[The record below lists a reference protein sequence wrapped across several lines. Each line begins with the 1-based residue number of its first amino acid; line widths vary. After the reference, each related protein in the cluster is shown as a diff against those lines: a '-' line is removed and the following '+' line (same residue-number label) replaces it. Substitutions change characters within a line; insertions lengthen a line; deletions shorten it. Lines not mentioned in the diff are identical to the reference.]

1 MIMAKPSD
9 LMTLAY
15 SPRARIQFVQ
25 VDVVDAARGLEQSH
39 LCGPTATLTLAEALT
54 GVALLGA
61 DLTRPQET
69 VTLRMRVS
77 GPVQGVLVEM
87 AQDGSL
93 RGYTNQKVIHA
104 LDDCEELDSSEA
116 FGEHAEVQ
124 IIRSVPGHILAHASL
139 ETRPASVRSALE
151 QYYEQSLQRS
161 VAAQI
166 VAIAYGGALDMARGL
181 LALGLPETDRAE
193 FDRLSALFDDDT
205 VAQELESCGSLAELG
220 ETLGYSDLQFEPSRP
235 LRFACRCSRDRVLE
249 MIGGLSVA
257 ELAEMAKQ
265 TKPASVYCH
274 MCGKGYDVTA
284 EELVKLLEKRKK
296 G

>member
-15 SPRARIQFVQ
+15 SPRARIQFVH
-25 VDVVDAARGLEQSH
+25 VEVVDAARGLEASH
-39 LCGPTATLTLAEALT
+39 LCGPTASLVLAEALA

-93 RGYTNQKVIHA
+93 RGYTNQKVMNE
-104 LDDCEELDSSEA
+104 LDGREEMDSSEA
-116 FGEHAEVQ
+116 FGEQAEVQ

-139 ETRPASVRSALE
+139 ETRPASVRNALE
-151 QYYEQSLQRS
+151 QYFEQSIQRS

-166 VAIAYGGALDMARGL
+166 VAVAYGGTLDMARGV
-181 LALGLPETDRAE
+181 LALGMPDVDRAE
-193 FDRLSALFDDDT
+193 FERLNALFDDDT
-205 VAQELESCGSLAELG
+205 VSQELESCGSLAELG
-220 ETLGYSDLQFEPSRP
+220 EALGITDLQFEPSRP
-235 LRFACRCSRDRVLE
+235 LRFSCRCSRERVLD
-249 MIGGLSVA
+249 MIGALSVG
-257 ELAEMAKQ
+257 ELSEMMRQ
-265 TKPASVYCH
+265 VKPAAIYCH

-284 EELVKLLEKRKK
+284 DEFKVLLEKRKQ

>member
-25 VDVVDAARGLEQSH
+25 VDVADAARGLEQSH
-39 LCGPTATLTLAEALT
+39 LCGPTASLVLAEALA
-54 GVALLGA
+54 GVALLGS
-61 DLTRPQET
+61 DLTRPRET

-93 RGYTNQKVIHA
+93 RGYTNQKVMNE
-104 LDDCEELDSSEA
+104 LDDREEMDSSEA
-116 FGEHAEVQ
+116 FGDHAEVQ

-139 ETRPASVRSALE
+139 ETRPASVRNALE
-151 QYYEQSLQRS
+151 QYYEQSLQRR

-166 VAIAYGGALDMARGL
+166 VAIAYGGTLDMARGL
-181 LALGLPETDRAE
+181 MALGLPDLDRGE
-193 FDRLSALFDDDT
+193 FERLSALFDDDT
-205 VAQELESCGSLAELG
+205 VSQELESSGSLAELG
-220 ETLGYSDLQFEPSRP
+220 ETLGFSDLQMEPSRP
-235 LRFACRCSRDRVLE
+235 LRFACRCSRERVLE
-249 MIGGLSVA
+249 MIKGLSIP
-257 ELAEMAKQ
+257 EIAEMIRQ
-265 TKPASVYCH
+265 NKPTSIYCH
-274 MCGKGYDVTA
+274 MCGKGYDVGV
-284 EELVKLLEKRKK
+284 EDLQKLLEQRKK

>member
-25 VDVVDAARGLEQSH
+25 VDVTDAARGLEQSH
-39 LCGPTATLTLAEALT
+39 LCGPTASLVLAEALT

-61 DLTRPQET
+61 DLTRPQEA

-93 RGYTNQKVIHA
+93 RGYTNQKVMND
-104 LDDCEELDSSEA
+104 LDDREEMDSSEA
-116 FGEHAEVQ
+116 FGDHAEVQ
-124 IIRSVPGHILAHASL
+124 IIRSVPGHILAHARL
-139 ETRPASVRSALE
+139 ETQPASVRSAIE
-151 QYYEQSLQRS
+151 QYYKQSLQRS

-181 LALGLPETDRAE
+181 LALGLPDADRAE
-193 FDRLSALFDDDT
+193 FERLSALFDDDT
-205 VAQELESCGSLAELG
+205 VSQELESCGSLAELG
-220 ETLGYSDLQFEPSRP
+220 ETLGFSDLQFEPSRP
-235 LRFACRCSRDRVLE
+235 LRFACRCSRERVLG
-249 MIGGLSVA
+249 MIGALSDA
-257 ELAEMAKQ
+257 ELSEMAQ
-265 TKPASVYCH
+265 QAKPASIYCH
-274 MCGKGYDVTA
+274 MCGKGYDVTT
-284 EELVKLLEKRKK
+284 EELKKLLEERKK

>member
-25 VDVVDAARGLEQSH
+25 VDVADAARGLEQSH
-39 LCGPTATLTLAEALT
+39 LCGPTASLVLAEALS

-61 DLTRPQET
+61 DLTRPLET
-69 VTLRMRVS
+69 ITLRMRVS

-93 RGYTNQKVIHA
+93 RGYTSQKVIAA
-104 LDDCEELDSSEA
+104 LDDREEMDSAEA
-116 FGEHAEVQ
+116 FGDHAEVQ

-151 QYYEQSLQRS
+151 QYFEQSLQRA
-161 VAAQI
+161 VVAQI
-166 VAIAYGGALDMARGL
+166 VAIAYGGSLDLARGL
-181 LALGLPETDRAE
+181 LALGLPDVDRNE
-193 FDRLSALFDDDT
+193 FDRLAALFNDDT

-220 ETLGYSDLQFEPSRP
+220 ETLGFSDLQFETSRP
-235 LRFACRCSRDRVLE
+235 LRFACRCSRERVLD

-257 ELAEMAKQ
+257 ELSGMARQ
-265 TKPASVYCH
+265 PRPASIYCH
-274 MCGKGYDVTA
+274 MCGRGYEVAA
-284 EELVKLLEKRKK
+284 EELQKLMQKRKQ

>member
-25 VDVVDAARGLEQSH
+25 VDVADAARGLEQSH
-39 LCGPTATLTLAEALT
+39 LCGPTASLALAEALV

-61 DLTRPQET
+61 DLTRPQES

-93 RGYTNQKVIHA
+93 RGYTNQKVMND
-104 LDDCEELDSSEA
+104 LDDREEMDSSEA

-181 LALGLPETDRAE
+181 LALGLPDVDRGE

-205 VAQELESCGSLAELG
+205 VSQELESCGSLAELG
-220 ETLGYSDLQFEPSRP
+220 ETLGFSDLQFEPSRP

-249 MIGGLSVA
+249 MIGALSVA

-265 TKPASVYCH
+265 PKPAAIYCH
-274 MCGKGYDVTA
+274 MCGRGYELA
-284 EELVKLLEKRKK
+284 GEELKMLLEKRKQ

>member
-9 LMTLAY
+9 VMTLAY
-15 SPRARIQFVQ
+15 SPRARIQFVL
-25 VDVVDAARGLEQSH
+25 VDVADAARGLEQSH
-39 LCGPTATLTLAEALT
+39 LCGPTASLVLSEALA

-77 GPVQGVLVEM
+77 GPAQGVLVEM

-93 RGYTNQKVIHA
+93 RGYTNRKVIDE
-104 LDDCEELDSSEA
+104 LDDCEEMDSSDA
-116 FGEHAEVQ
+116 FGDHAEVQ

-139 ETRPASVRSALE
+139 ETRPASVRHAIE
-151 QYYEQSLQRS
+151 KYFEQSLQRA

-181 LALGLPETDRAE
+181 LALGLPDTDRAG
-193 FDRLSALFDDDT
+193 FDRLSALFEDDT
-205 VAQELESCGSLAELG
+205 VAQELEACGSLGELG
-220 ETLGYSDLQFEPSRP
+220 ETLGFSDLQFEASRP
-235 LRFACRCSRDRVLE
+235 LRFACRCSRNRVLD
-249 MIGGLSVA
+249 MIGGLTDA
-257 ELAEMAKQ
+257 ELAEM
-265 TKPASVYCH
+265 TKPAKPTSIYCH
-274 MCGKGYDVTA
+274 MCGKGYDVA
-284 EELVKLLEKRKK
+284 VEELAKMLAKRKK